1 MAWSHMWPCLR
12 TKKYGIL
19 TCSMTK
25 FAKEKYSERRVSRL
39 CRLEHWEA
47 GSVLSCM
54 CGSKH
59 WEVGSVVAFVWATKT
74 RRRVLLEEPDIWIAQ
89 HSSVTVGGGKSGR
102 DEFGAK
108 DETSA
113 LGTQRRT
120 YTQFFWLWIYEAM
133 NDAWRTCTQIFFS
146 CHYTKQRRTQMNV
159 GTHVSD

>member
-1 MAWSHMWPCLR
+1 MYKESILAMMCLIYGVWPEAICDHVYVQRNMECSHVAWLN
-12 TKKYGIL
+12 L
-19 TCSMTK
+19 Q
-25 FAKEKYSERRVSRL
+25 KEKYSERRVSRL

-133 NDAWRTCTQIFFS
+133 NDAWRTYTDFF
-146 CHYTKQRRTQMNV
+146 
-159 GTHVSD
+159 

>member
-1 MAWSHMWPCLR
+1 VFDLWSMAWSHMWPCLR
-12 TKKYGIL
+12 TKKYGML

-39 CRLEHWEA
+39 CRLEHWE
-47 GSVLSCM
+47 
-54 CGSKH
+54 
-59 WEVGSVVAFVWATKT
+59 VGSVVAFVWETKT

-133 NDAWRTCTQIFFS
+133 NDAWRTYTDFF
-146 CHYTKQRRTQMNV
+146 
-159 GTHVSD
+159 